1 MADIC
6 TPEYATEL
14 AEAYMHTLKGET
26 AQDPV
31 GWWCTPG
38 DVTKWKLV
46 VDRIRAAIAEAVNV
60 NANANVQMPADL
72 KESIAKWALQ
82 SMKISEGSFFPHAG
96 RRFCEEDV
104 TKAINFASDG
114 VKILAAVHCAAK
126 NLGGIVPDPPPMST
140 ETYDPGLPGPDAVWY
155 LGGGL
160 LALLLFLLIKRQ
172 RG

>member
-1 MADIC
+1 MAEVC

-14 AEAYMHTLKGET
+14 AEAYMHTLKGAT
-26 AQDPV
+26 AQDPT

-46 VDRIRAAIAEAVNV
+46 VDRIRAAIAEA
-60 NANANVQMPADL
+60 ANMNDL
-72 KESIAKWALQ
+72 RGVVFSDELKRRIAVWALA
-82 SMKISEGSFFPHAG
+82 SMKVTEGSFFPHAG
-96 RRFCEEDV
+96 RRFCEADV

-114 VKILAAVHCAAK
+114 VKILAATHCEAK

-172 RG
+172 AG